1 MCRSWWGLHMVGW
14 KKKTMRAF
22 VFIITCQ
29 KEVKS
34 CTSCFSA
41 WSPWCARLLT
51 ACRGGEK
58 SPARWCVQVEHNLTP
73 GPDLA
78 VLGINRT
85 ALQGVSIYGKS
96 RKIKGLQ
103 ARRVLIDSPS
113 PWGALQG
120 AFTGFLDWIASGLSR
135 LTFLPV
141 RWCY

>member
-1 MCRSWWGLHMVGW
+1 M
-14 KKKTMRAF
+14 
-22 VFIITCQ
+22 
-29 KEVKS
+29 
-34 CTSCFSA
+34 
-41 WSPWCARLLT
+41 
-51 ACRGGEK
+51 
-58 SPARWCVQVEHNLTP
+58 QVEHNLTP